1 MAQDVLDVA
10 IIGGGVSGIWSG
22 WRLTGEWAGAGR
34 KQRVAVFEASGHIGG
49 RLLSVQLPGLP
60 GVACELGG
68 MRYMSTQPLVKWLVE
83 DELGLTPIDAP
94 VAEPQNLAYLRGR
107 RLRQRDLTN
116 PDLVPYHLGP
126 TEQGVSP
133 DALLQNAVAQ
143 IVPAIKDPGVD
154 LRKAVQDAVY
164 DGRPVYQQGFWNL
177 LARTMS
183 AEAYRFSEEAG
194 GYDTVVLNW
203 NGADTILLNFDFA
216 PGVTFHRIKEG
227 YQEVP
232 AGLARRFTE
241 QGGELHLGVRA
252 RSVDSVVL
260 EDGTTGVRIEL
271 DDTAAGTGSTV
282 FARAAILA
290 MPRRSLELL
299 EPTGAVLGDPRFRDL
314 LTTVTP
320 IPLFKAFIA
329 YHEAWWENV
338 GVSSG
343 RSVTDLP
350 LRQVYYWAPPEPGG
364 NSVLLA
370 TYNDTLNVAFWQ
382 GLARDPERYGLHLG
396 HLPAARRAEI
406 AADPGDSCW
415 AAHRAPA
422 ALAHEVHR
430 QLVEMH
436 GVPDAPAP
444 YAAMYHDWSA
454 DPYGG
459 GVNLWNI
466 GAKSWEV
473 IPQMAAPVDGVPVFV
488 CGEAYSGAQ
497 GWVEGAL
504 QTAELVLTGHLGLD
518 PVPAVLPPTESGPA

>member
-10 IIGGGVSGIWSG
+10 IIGGGVSGVWSG
-22 WRLTGEWAGAGR
+22 WRLTGEWAGTGR
-34 KQRVAVFEASGHIGG
+34 KQRVAVFEASDRIGG

-68 MRYMSTQPLVKWLVE
+68 MRYMSTQPLVTWLVE
-83 DELGLTPIDAP
+83 DELGLTRIDAP
-94 VAEPQNLAYLRGR
+94 VAEPGNLAYLRGH
-107 RLRQRDLTN
+107 RLRLRDLTD
-116 PDLVPYHLGP
+116 PDLVPYRLSQ
-126 TEQGVSP
+126 TEQGIGP
-133 DALLQNAVAQ
+133 EALLQHAVAR
-143 IVPAIKDPGVD
+143 IVPAINDPGVD
-154 LRKAVQDAVY
+154 LRKAVRDAVY

-183 AEAYRFSEEAG
+183 AEAYRFAEEAG

-203 NGADTILLNFDFA
+203 NGADTILLNFDFT
-216 PGVTFHRIKEG
+216 PDVTFHRIKEG

-232 AGLARRFTE
+232 LGLARRFEE
-241 QGGELHLGVRA
+241 QGGELQLGVHA

-260 EDGTTGVRIEL
+260 DDGTTGVRIKVR
-271 DDTAAGTGSTV
+271 DATSGTV
-282 FARAAILA
+282 RMVLARAAILA

-299 EPTGAVLGDPRFRDL
+299 EPTGTVLGDARFQNL
-314 LTTVTP
+314 LTAVTP
-320 IPLFKAFIA
+320 IPLFKAFAA
-329 YHEAWWENV
+329 YHEAWWERA

-370 TYNDTLNVAFWQ
+370 TYDDTLNVAFWQ
-382 GLARDPERYGLHLG
+382 GLAHDPQRYDLHLA

-406 AADPGDSCW
+406 AAAPGDSRW

-422 ALAHEVHR
+422 ALAREAHR

-436 GVPDAPAP
+436 GIADAPAP

-473 IPQMAAPVDGVPVFV
+473 IPRMVAPVDGVPVFV

-504 QTAELVLTGHLGLD
+504 ETAELVLTGHLGLD
-518 PVPAVLPPTESGPA
+518 PVPAKLAQAGLA